1 VRGDKKEN
9 LSSDLVMDLY
19 SSLLVEVWAIVSE
32 LIGEAILALL
42 FSVAI
47 RKLGNKYSFLK
58 SMEVT
63 EEGLSM
69 RQVREVCRR
78 LPPVEVHRGF
88 QSLITELIKLSS
100 ALAEGVV
107 SRDILPKVLPKV
119 READRIISQK

>member
-1 VRGDKKEN
+1 MRGDKTEN

-19 SSLLVEVWAIVSE
+19 SNLLVEVWAIVSE

-58 SMEVT
+58 SVEVT
-63 EEGLSM
+63 EEGFSM

-78 LPPVEVHRGF
+78 LPPADVHRGF
-88 QSLITELIKLSS
+88 QSLITEFIKLSS

>member
-19 SSLLVEVWAIVSE
+19 SSLLVEVWGIVSE

-42 FSVAI
+42 FSLAI
-47 RKLGNKYSFLK
+47 RKLRNKYSFLG

-69 RQVREVCRR
+69 RQVREVCRG
-78 LPPVEVHRGF
+78 LPPAEVHRGF

-107 SRDILPKVLPKV
+107 SRDILPKLLPKV

>member
-1 VRGDKKEN
+1 MRGDKTEN

-58 SMEVT
+58 SVEVT

-78 LPPVEVHRGF
+78 LPPADVHRGF
-88 QSLITELIKLSS
+88 QSLITEFIKLSS

>member
-1 VRGDKKEN
+1 MRGDKTEN
-9 LSSDLVMDLY
+9 LSSGLVMDLY

-47 RKLGNKYSFLK
+47 RKLRNKYSFLG

-69 RQVREVCRR
+69 RQVREVCLA
-78 LPPVEVHRGF
+78 LPPADVHRGF

>member
-1 VRGDKKEN
+1 MGDKKEN
-9 LSSDLVMDLY
+9 LSSGLVMDLY

-47 RKLGNKYSFLK
+47 RKLRHKYSFLG

-69 RQVREVCRR
+69 RQVREVCLR
-78 LPPVEVHRGF
+78 LPPADVHRGF